1 MEETIT
7 EFRPLRRRSRAIS
20 DDEARELL
28 LNEKRSVL
36 AVNGDNGYPF
46 AIPLDYLYEPTENR
60 IYFHGARQGHKV
72 DALTKSDKVCF
83 TVFGGDFHKDGEW
96 APYVR
101 STVVFG
107 RCRLVQITHPE
118 ALECVKRTRQR
129 INQATSARM
138 RCKRTGLVP
147 HAARDDAARTGH
159 GVGTGARGNKT

>member
-1 MEETIT
+1 MT
-7 EFRPLRRRSRAIS
+7 EFRPLRRKSRAIS
-20 DDEARELL
+20 DDEAREPL
-28 LNEKRSVL
+28 LNEKRGAL

-46 AIPLDYLYEPTENR
+46 AIPLDCLYEPTENR

-107 RCRLVQITHPE
+107 RCRLESDPTLTLEKIRALALRYYPSAEEVEAEIAREIRGAQLYVIEIEHLTGKQIKE
-118 ALECVKRTRQR
+118 K
-129 INQATSARM
+129 
-138 RCKRTGLVP
+138 
-147 HAARDDAARTGH
+147 
-159 GVGTGARGNKT
+159 

>member
-1 MEETIT
+1 MT
-7 EFRPLRRRSRAIS
+7 EFRPLRRKSRAIS

-28 LNEKRSVL
+28 LNEKRGVL

-107 RCRLVQITHPE
+107 RCRLESDPTLTLEKIRALALRYYPSAEEVE
-118 ALECVKRTRQR
+118 A
-129 INQATSARM
+129 
-138 RCKRTGLVP
+138 
-147 HAARDDAARTGH
+147 
-159 GVGTGARGNKT
+159 

>member
-1 MEETIT
+1 MT
-7 EFRPLRRRSRAIS
+7 EFRPLRRKSRAIS

-28 LNEKRSVL
+28 LNEKHGVL

-96 APYVR
+96 APFVR

-107 RCRLVQITHPE
+107 RCRLESDPTLTLEKIRALALRYYPSAEEVE
-118 ALECVKRTRQR
+118 AE
-129 INQATSARM
+129 I
-138 RCKRTGLVP
+138 
-147 HAARDDAARTGH
+147 ARDIRGAQLYVIEIEHLTG
-159 GVGTGARGNKT
+159 KQIKEK